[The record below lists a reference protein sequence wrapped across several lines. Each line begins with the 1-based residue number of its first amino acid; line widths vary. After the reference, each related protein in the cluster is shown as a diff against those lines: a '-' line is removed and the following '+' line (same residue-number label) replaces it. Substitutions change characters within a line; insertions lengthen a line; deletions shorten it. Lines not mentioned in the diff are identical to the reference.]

1 MEKLIVPSIL
11 TVPDVVN
18 LTDNVLKITLPAT
31 GSDLKF
37 SNLYMK
43 NKQIFDRL
51 VKNQKSSLKSEFTDD
66 LNQGDKNRDLAFICV
81 RDIIGGISLCLIPE
95 LAEKATKLN
104 SIIEKIGANL
114 FRLSYKTE
122 SALLL
127 TLFVEFDKPEN
138 QQLLAD
144 LGILQY
150 YQSLKNAQTIFDSLS
165 TQRSEEKTLQNN
177 GSEAAT
183 MVIVE
188 MIPALTSLV
197 GMLQLYAELEG
208 GIYTDM
214 FNRVVTCINET
225 NTVARARKTR
235 KQNKPAEEK
244 TAQI

>member
-1 MEKLIVPSIL
+1 MAKLIVPSIL
-11 TVPDVVN
+11 TVSDVVS

-66 LNQGDKNRDLAFICV
+66 LIQGDKNRDLGFICL

-104 SIIEKIGANL
+104 SIIEKIGANI

-150 YQSLKNAQTIFDSLS
+150 YQSLKAAQSAFDSLS
-165 TQRSEEKTLQNN
+165 ALKSDEKTLQNN
-177 GSEAAT
+177 AEAAT
-183 MVIVE
+183 LVVVE

-197 GMLQLYAELEG
+197 SMLQLYAELEG
-208 GIYTDM
+208 GIYADT
-214 FNRVVTCINET
+214 FSRVVTCINET

-235 KQNKPAEEK
+235 KQNKPEEEK
-244 TAQI
+244 TV

>member
-1 MEKLIVPSIL
+1 MTKLIVPSIL
-11 TVPDVVN
+11 TVSDVVN

-37 SNLYMK
+37 SNLYSK

-66 LNQGDKNRDLAFICV
+66 LIQGDKDRDLAFICT

-95 LAEKATKLN
+95 LADKANKLN
-104 SIIEKIGANL
+104 SIIEKIGTNL
-114 FRLSYKTE
+114 SRLSYKTE

-138 QQLLAD
+138 QQLLGE

-150 YQSLKNAQTIFDSLS
+150 YQSLKEAQATFDSLS
-165 TQRSEEKTLQNN
+165 TQKLEEKTLQDN

-183 MVIVE
+183 MVVVE

-197 GMLQLYAELEG
+197 SMLQLYAELEG

-225 NTVARARKTR
+225 NAVARARKTR
-235 KQNKPAEEK
+235 KQNISEEEK
-244 TAQI
+244 TAQV